1 MDQKRRATELETQDV
16 MHKIE
21 QNERDIYTHRQQ
33 INQLQLDNEARRDVL
48 DQTSDSMNEL
58 G

>member
-1 MDQKRRATELETQDV
+1 